1 MPEIGTLIEH
11 FPYFGIFILLVL
23 GGIGLPFPEEA
34 TLLLTGFLIS
44 HHTVKIIPTF
54 LVVYGSLLM
63 TDFFLYLI
71 GKKYGRMIVEHKR
84 FRKVVSSDRLLRIE
98 EKFKKWGIWVVLAGR
113 HLLGLRV
120 QIFLA
125 AGVMKISAEKFI
137 IADAISALI
146 TIGLWIGVGYLGVNS
161 VQVLKKDI
169 TWVEHTIIL
178 MLAIFLVSWII
189 YWYLKSRR
197 KFDKKHG

>member
-1 MPEIGTLIEH
+1 
-11 FPYFGIFILLVL
+11 
-23 GGIGLPFPEEA
+23 
-34 TLLLTGFLIS
+34 
-44 HHTVKIIPTF
+44 
-54 LVVYGSLLM
+54 M